1 MKKKPNKKTIEA
13 LQEEDLNEWDSLE
26 ELIESIETTKPKSY
40 DEYVE
45 RNSESAKAN
54 K

>member
-13 LQEEDLNEWDSLE
+13 LQEEDLNEWKSLQ
-26 ELIESIETTKPKSY
+26 ELIESIESKR
-40 DEYVE
+40 YVE
-45 RNSESAKAN
+45 KDSGSAEAN